1 MPVYHPDRVEYT
13 IVNGR
18 VSIVADDGT
27 QLPAYWSHPDL
38 NGKFPAIA
46 ILHDWWGITTVERRM
61 AHLFAQMGYYVIV
74 PDLFDGATAR
84 TPEEAY
90 KLVEDKGARGYG
102 YVDTALSVL
111 ENHGRTNGHT
121 AAVGLGMGGSLAYE
135 AALHRSDIEAAVS
148 FYGFPQR
155 YIGKFKN
162 AKTPILAVYGSNE
175 PFVASKVIDEMRR
188 ELAESPLGHE
198 IVILDGAGRD
208 FLSENLIPDTPNQP
222 GSVAWQKML
231 AFLEKNQIAP
241 KRRDDAPIV

>member
-1 MPVYHPDRVEYT
+1 MPVYQPDRVEYT

-27 QLPAYWSHPDL
+27 QLPAYWSHPDMG
-38 NGKFPAIA
+38 GKFPAIA
-46 ILHDWWGITTVERRM
+46 ILHDWWGITAVERRM

-74 PDLFDGATAR
+74 PDLFDGAVAH

-90 KLVEDKGARGYG
+90 KLVADKGARGYS

-135 AALHRSDIEAAVS
+135 AALQRSDIEAVVS

-155 YIGKFKN
+155 YIGKFKD

-175 PFVASKVIDEMRR
+175 PFVASKVIDEMRN
-188 ELAESPLGHE
+188 ELRQSPLGHE
-198 IVILDGAGRD
+198 VVILVGAGRD
-208 FLSENLIPDTPNQP
+208 FLSENLIPAADNQS
-222 GSVAWQKML
+222 GSIAWQTMM
-231 AFLEKNQIAP
+231 AFLEKHQLVPN
-241 KRRDDAPIV
+241 RRDNAPIL